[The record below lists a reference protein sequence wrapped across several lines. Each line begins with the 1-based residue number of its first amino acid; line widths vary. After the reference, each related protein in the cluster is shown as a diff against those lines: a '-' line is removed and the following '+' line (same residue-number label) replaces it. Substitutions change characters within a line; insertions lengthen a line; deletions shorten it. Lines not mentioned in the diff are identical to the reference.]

1 MNDTEVAQLYHTAWA
16 HWGADSQI
24 DVLIEE
30 MAELTQALIKTRRN
44 GLVFSAAVYE
54 EMADV
59 MICLDQ
65 VNHKLRECEKED
77 IVIDNVDK
85 KLERL
90 KTRLMKSMGKKYPV
104 EVSQVRP

>member
-1 MNDTEVAQLYHTAWA
+1 MDEIEVKQIYHTAWM

-24 DVLIEE
+24 DILIEE
-30 MAELTQALIKTRRN
+30 MAELTQALLKTRRN
-44 GLVFSAAVYE
+44 GLVFSASVYE

-65 VNHKLRECEKED
+65 VNHKLRECGKED
-77 IVIDNVDK
+77 IILDNIDK

-90 KTRLMKSMGKKYPV
+90 KQRLMKSMGKKYPL
-104 EVSQVRP
+104 EVTQVQP